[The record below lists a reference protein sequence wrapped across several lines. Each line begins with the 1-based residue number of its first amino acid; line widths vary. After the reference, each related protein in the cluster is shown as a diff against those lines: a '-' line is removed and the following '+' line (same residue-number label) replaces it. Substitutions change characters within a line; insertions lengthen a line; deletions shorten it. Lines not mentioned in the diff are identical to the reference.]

1 MEKKEILNKLMEI
14 AEKLGIKILHE
25 NKLIVNGIC
34 KSYGKDYIILNKNL
48 AVDDKIA
55 ICVECLK
62 RRSLDGIYVL
72 PEIREILSDD

>member
-48 AVDDKIA
+48 
-55 ICVECLK
+55 
-62 RRSLDGIYVL
+62 
-72 PEIREILSDD
+72 

>member
-25 NKLIVNGIC
+25 NKLIVNGTC

-48 AVDDKIA
+48 PVDDKIS